1 MGTPRPLLRRFEN
14 MQPQIE
20 SVGPSA
26 DPLQLRKI
34 PLLSSLT
41 DEQITR
47 VAADM
52 RLRQYARRETVI
64 HKGSPGSA
72 LLFLLSGQLQVVD
85 VTEDGRAVGLNLF
98 NAGDFFGEIA
108 VIDGGPRSATV
119 TALNTAV
126 VGTLPRATALWLF
139 SHCPSV
145 AERILAHM
153 AAKIRSE
160 SQFRTLLGIQ
170 SIFQR
175 VCALLEFYKRTQPG
189 GLEVVENLPTQQ
201 DIAIMINT
209 SRETVSR
216 VLADLSQ
223 RGIVEKD
230 MRRLIIRHP
239 QELRNLAQQGEPVLR
254 VTRITVRR
262 QAPQPAPPRPTK
274 ES

>member
-1 MGTPRPLLRRFEN
+1 MQRPAETPLQL
-14 MQPQIE
+14 
-20 SVGPSA
+20 A
-26 DPLQLRKI
+26 DPQQLRKI
-34 PLLSSLT
+34 PLLSGLT
-41 DEQITR
+41 DEQVTR
-47 VAADM
+47 VAADL
-52 RLRQYARRETVI
+52 RIRQYARRETVI
-64 HKGSPGSA
+64 QKGSPGSA

-85 VTEDGRAVGLNLF
+85 VTEDGRAVGLNLL
-98 NAGDFFGEIA
+98 NAGDFLGEIA

-170 SIFQR
+170 NIFQR

-216 VLADLSQ
+216 VLAELSQ
-223 RGIVEKD
+223 RGVVEKD
-230 MRRLIIRHP
+230 MRRLIIRRP
-239 QELRNLAQQGEPVLR
+239 QDLRQLAQQGEQVLR
-254 VTRITVRR
+254 ITRITVQR
-262 QAPQPAPPRPTK
+262 QAPATAAQAAPTDQRAVPPSK
-274 ES
+274 D

>member
-1 MGTPRPLLRRFEN
+1 MAPPPLHSRPTSMPRDPETSTL
-14 MQPQIE
+14 
-20 SVGPSA
+20 SA
-26 DPLQLRKI
+26 DPRLLRKV
-34 PLLSSLT
+34 PLLSGLT
-41 DEQITR
+41 EEQLIR
-47 VAADM
+47 VATDI
-52 RLRQYARRETVI
+52 RIRRYARREAVI
-64 HKGSPGSA
+64 QKGSLGSA
-72 LLFLLSGQLQVVD
+72 LLFLLAGQLQVVD

-98 NAGDFFGEIA
+98 NPGEFFGEIA

-119 TALNTAV
+119 IALNAAL

-145 AERILAHM
+145 AERMLAHM

-170 SIFQR
+170 TIFQR

-201 DIAIMINT
+201 DVAIMINT

-216 VLADLSQ
+216 VLAELTQ

-230 MRRLIIRHP
+230 MRRLIIRRP
-239 QELRNLAQQGEPVLR
+239 EDLRHLARQGEQGLR
-254 VTRITVRR
+254 GGRITGKGSR
-262 QAPQPAPPRPTK
+262 PQGRLAPPSK
-274 ES
+274 EP